1 MRTMPVGI
9 SPLASFETLC
19 NVWSE
24 RRKET
29 YEKGRGDDEINGIR
43 AMYFF
48 WRGCTGSQSN
58 GGLILHEF
66 EREQG

>member
-1 MRTMPVGI
+1 MPVGI

-43 AMYFF
+43 AMYFS
-48 WRGCTGSQSN
+48 GEGVLGANPTAG
-58 GGLILHEF
+58 
-66 EREQG
+66 

>member
-43 AMYFF
+43 AMYFS
-48 WRGCTGSQSN
+48 GEGVLGANPTAG
-58 GGLILHEF
+58 
-66 EREQG
+66 